1 MRERTDTPHGA
12 WPWFKEL
19 IEILAKVAVPVVVVW
34 VGRHVQQGLS
44 TSQLLNQR
52 EQSDT
57 TIRAELFKALSDKV
71 FRDTSGKPG
80 PEQRAVFAELLALNF
95 HQHIELKPL
104 MLDIDQQLYDEGK
117 REGIGALRS
126 VARRIRDRQV
136 QLLTRATTDDGPPI
150 RGDSPLPVS
159 LGTVDYIA
167 VQDAGTPPVG
177 NRPTVRS
184 ACEISPLDG
193 INVMRSDPV
202 FFALPSAQGLLSVAV
217 NTLDFDRE
225 MFRIALRHVSAAEL
239 QPQLPP
245 AGATKDVEDVS
256 LESRAME
263 FTTTW
268 YDFPMTDSTLMKSGL
283 RYAFFV
289 DRVCPKERVVRFG
302 VLWFPEN
309 FVPAFERPISNKE
322 IIERLNLG
330 KWPAR

>member
-1 MRERTDTPHGA
+1 MNETNDTRDGV

-19 IEILAKVAVPVVVVW
+19 IEVLAKVAVPVVVVW
-34 VGRHVQQGLS
+34 VGWHVQQGLS

-71 FRDTSGKPG
+71 FRDSSGKLG

-104 MLDIDQQLYDEGK
+104 MLDIDQQLHEEGK
-117 REGIGALRS
+117 REDIGALRS

-136 QLLTRATTDDGPPI
+136 QLLTRATAQDGPPI
-150 RGDSPLPVS
+150 PGDRPVPVAV
-159 LGTVDYIA
+159 GTVDYIA
-167 VQDAGTPPVG
+167 VQNAGTPPVG

-202 FFALPSAQGLLSVAV
+202 FYALPSGQGLLAVAV
-217 NTLDFDRE
+217 NALNFDRE

-239 QPQLPP
+239 QPRIPE
-245 AGATKDVEDVS
+245 ASADSNTEDIS

-289 DRVCPKERVVRFG
+289 DRVCPKEQVARIG

-309 FVPAFERPISNKE
+309 FVPAFERPVSNKE

-330 KWPAR
+330 K

>member
-1 MRERTDTPHGA
+1 
-12 WPWFKEL
+12 
-19 IEILAKVAVPVVVVW
+19 VVVVW
-34 VGRHVQQGLS
+34 VGWHVQQGLS

-71 FRDTSGKPG
+71 FRDASGRLG

-104 MLDIDQQLYDEGK
+104 MLDIDQQLHAEGK
-117 REGIGALRS
+117 REDIGTLRS

-136 QLLTRATTDDGPPI
+136 QLLTRATAPDGPPI
-150 RGDSPLPVS
+150 PGDRPIPAT
-159 LGTVDYIA
+159 LGSVDYIA
-167 VQDAGTPPVG
+167 VQNAGNPPVG
-177 NRPTVRS
+177 NRPTLRS

-193 INVMRSDPV
+193 MNVMRSDPV
-202 FFALPSAQGLLSVAV
+202 FFALPSGQGLLSVAV
-217 NTLDFDRE
+217 NALDFERE
-225 MFRIALRHVSAAEL
+225 TFRVALRHVSAAEL
-239 QPQLPP
+239 EPQLPP
-245 AGATKDVEDVS
+245 TASPNAEGVS

-289 DRVCPKERVVRFG
+289 DRVCPKEQVVRLG

-309 FVPAFERPISNKE
+309 FVPAFERPISSKE
-322 IIERLNLG
+322 IMERLNLG
-330 KWPAR
+330 K

>member
-1 MRERTDTPHGA
+1 MSEDNDTRDGV

-19 IEILAKVAVPVVVVW
+19 IEVLAKVAVPVVVVW
-34 VGRHVQQGLS
+34 VGWHVQQGLS

-71 FRDTSGKPG
+71 FRDPGGKPG

-104 MLDIDQQLYDEGK
+104 MLDIDQQLYDQRKHEDISG
-117 REGIGALRS
+117 LRS
-126 VARRIRDRQV
+126 VSRRIRDRQV
-136 QLLTRATTDDGPPI
+136 QLLTRASTHDRPPI
-150 RGDSPLPVS
+150 PGDSPVPAR
-159 LGTVDYIA
+159 LGTVDYLA
-167 VQDAGTPPVG
+167 VQDSGQPPVG

-184 ACEISPLDG
+184 ACEISPRDG
-193 INVMRSDPV
+193 VNVMRSDPV
-202 FFALPSAQGLLSVAV
+202 FFALPSGQGLLSVAV
-217 NTLDFDRE
+217 NALDFDRE
-225 MFRIALRHVSAAEL
+225 TIRIALRNVSAAEL

-245 AGATKDVEDVS
+245 AGADTSDEGVS

-289 DRVCPKERVVRFG
+289 DRVCPKERVVRLG

-309 FVPAFERPISNKE
+309 FVPAFERPVSNKE
-322 IIERLNLG
+322 ILERLNLG
-330 KWPAR
+330 K